1 MRQHVTN
8 FKLKCAFIKHSWKL
22 KLGYSQLPLLHVI
35 RNMKSSL
42 KKAGYFLLE
51 HKEVE
56 QTHVSILNKN

>member
-1 MRQHVTN
+1 MRLRVTI

-42 KKAGYFLLE
+42 KKAQIFLVRTQE
-51 HKEVE
+51 TDPRVNTE
-56 QTHVSILNKN
+56 